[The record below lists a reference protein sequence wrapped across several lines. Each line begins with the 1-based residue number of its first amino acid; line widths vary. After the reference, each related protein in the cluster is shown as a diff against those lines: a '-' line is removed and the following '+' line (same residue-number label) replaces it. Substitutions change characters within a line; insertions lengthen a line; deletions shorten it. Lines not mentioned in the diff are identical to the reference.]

1 MSCFLSEKD
10 FQREETMSKLHI
22 YTTIFFTFM
31 NSSAVFQYS
40 MNKEEK
46 YYHWQL
52 VSLGQQEPQNKKKL
66 NELVDWFFTIPHA
79 ETSTKAQHCLLSSPV
94 LSTVLASALPST
106 PLYLPLLEMCFDTGR
121 LEGKVLLQSKP
132 SFEKHL
138 S

>member
-66 NELVDWFFTIPHA
+66 NELVD
-79 ETSTKAQHCLLSSPV
+79 
-94 LSTVLASALPST
+94 
-106 PLYLPLLEMCFDTGR
+106 
-121 LEGKVLLQSKP
+121 
-132 SFEKHL
+132 
-138 S
+138 